1 MARFQARLDHLFQT
15 FRAPDGGEFTYRQV
29 ATGIEQLVG
38 YKTSPSYLQVLRT
51 GIRVNPSIK
60 HLHGLCAFFGVPI
73 EYFFDE
79 GLARQLDAQLEL
91 AAPLRDPAVREL
103 ATRAVGLSAEAVE
116 TLTRM
121 VEHARR
127 LEGLDTRAAGAGSSI
142 APVHVV
148 VRPPPMARLQTA
160 RPERQAV
167 LQARSSALL
176 PASLRAVC
184 CCWYPPAFAVRSA
197 SAA

>member
-1 MARFQARLDHLFQT
+1 MQLPSSSPMARFQARLDHLFQT

-79 GLARQLDAQLEL
+79 DLASQLDAQLEL
-91 AAPLRDPAVREL
+91 AASLRDPAVREL

-121 VEHARR
+121 VEHARH
-127 LEGLDTRAAGAGSSI
+127 LEGLDTRAAGAGSSNG
-142 APVHVV
+142 
-148 VRPPPMARLQTA
+148 A
-160 RPERQAV
+160 RPAFYPRRRGRR
-167 LQARSSALL
+167 ARARGGETPSAG
-176 PASLRAVC
+176 P
-184 CCWYPPAFAVRSA
+184 
-197 SAA
+197 

>member
-1 MARFQARLDHLFQT
+1 MQLPSSSPMARFQARLDHLFQT

-79 GLARQLDAQLEL
+79 DLARQLDAQLEL
-91 AAPLRDPAVREL
+91 AASLRDPAVREL

-116 TLTRM
+116 TLTRI

-127 LEGLDTRAAGAGSSI
+127 LEGLDTRAAGAGSSN
-142 APVHVV
+142 A
-148 VRPPPMARLQTA
+148 A
-160 RPERQAV
+160 RPAFYPRRRGRR
-167 LQARSSALL
+167 ARARGVQTPSDGPSTSG
-176 PASLRAVC
+176 AS
-184 CCWYPPAFAVRSA
+184 
-197 SAA
+197 